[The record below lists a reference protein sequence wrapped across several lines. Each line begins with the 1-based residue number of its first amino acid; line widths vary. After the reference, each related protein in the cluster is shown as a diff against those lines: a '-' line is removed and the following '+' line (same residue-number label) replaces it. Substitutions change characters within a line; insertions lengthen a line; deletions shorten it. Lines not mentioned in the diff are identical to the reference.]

1 MYLVLFLSRKRR
13 DLQTFVTAVI
23 ICVAVL
29 DIVDV
34 LRVIPVLV
42 EALFLEEIFRHVFCS
57 LGVFHELA
65 VAVLIVMMSVA
76 VCVQVHNYELI

>member
-1 MYLVLFLSRKRR
+1 M
-13 DLQTFVTAVI
+13 TAVI
-23 ICVAVL
+23 ICIAVL
-29 DIVDV
+29 DMVDV

-65 VAVLIVMMSVA
+65 VAVLIVTMSVA
-76 VCVQVHNYELI
+76 ICVQVKHLTLFAKRDSRNL